1 MLVELTNFFSSDIRT
16 ATSIMI
22 CALGLVFSSKAG
34 IVNIGAE
41 GMMLVGAFM
50 GAFGSYVTGNVWLGV
65 GIAMLSAMLVAL
77 IFGIFT
83 ITLRADQTV
92 VGTAINTLALGLTST
107 FSRLLF
113 GVNAAPPKI
122 DSFSP
127 IAVPV
132 LSRIPLL
139 GTTLFTQ
146 PAMVYLL
153 YLAVPLCYFVM
164 YKTNLG
170 LKIRAVGEN
179 PLACDTLGLN
189 VYRIRYGAV
198 LFSGLMAGFGG
209 AFSSLGL
216 LSFFTEGMIA
226 GRGFMAVAAV
236 VFGKYNPLGVAGA
249 SLLFGAGE
257 ALQYRL
263 QAANTQIPFQFLIM
277 LPYLLTV
284 LVLCGFAGRPKE
296 PKALGEP
303 YQTE

>member
-1 MLVELTNFFSSDIRT
+1 MLTEITNFLSSDIRT
-16 ATSIMI
+16 ASAIMI
-22 CALGLVFSSKAG
+22 CALGLVYSSKAG

-41 GMMLVGAFM
+41 GMMLTGAFM
-50 GAFGSYVTGNVWLGV
+50 GVLGSYLTGSVWLGV
-65 GIAMLSAMLVAL
+65 LIAMLSSMLIAL
-77 IFGIFT
+77 VFAYFT

-107 FSRLLF
+107 FFRTLF
-113 GVNAAPPKI
+113 GVNAAPPQI

-127 IAVPV
+127 VPLPLLSKIPV
-132 LSRIPLL
+132 LGPS
-139 GTTLFTQ
+139 LFTQ
-146 PAMVYLL
+146 PIPVYILYLL
-153 YLAVPLCYFVM
+153 IPACYIVM

-170 LKIRAVGEN
+170 LKIRSVGEN
-179 PLACDTLGLN
+179 PLACDTLGIN
-189 VYRIRYGAV
+189 VFRIRYGTV
-198 LFSGLMAGFGG
+198 LFSGLLAGFGG

-216 LSFFTEGMIA
+216 LSFFTENMIA

-236 VFGKYNPLGVAGA
+236 VFGKYNPLGVMGA

-263 QAANTQIPFQFLIM
+263 QAANTMIPFQFLIM

-284 LVLCGFAGRPKE
+284 LALCGFAGKPRE
-296 PKALGEP
+296 PKALGQP

>member
-122 DSFSP
+122 
-127 IAVPV
+127 
-132 LSRIPLL
+132 
-139 GTTLFTQ
+139 
-146 PAMVYLL
+146 
-153 YLAVPLCYFVM
+153 VPLCYFVM